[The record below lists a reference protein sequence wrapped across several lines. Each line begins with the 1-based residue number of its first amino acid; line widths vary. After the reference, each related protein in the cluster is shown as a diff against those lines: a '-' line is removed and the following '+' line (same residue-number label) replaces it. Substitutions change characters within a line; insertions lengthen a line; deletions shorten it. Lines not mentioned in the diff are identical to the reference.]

1 MQTFS
6 GRHSYADILRQSISG
21 RQSYA
26 EILRQ
31 TFSDRHSYANIAR
44 LTFLSIHFKAG
55 ILQLLKVKTLYSTY
69 STTNNF
75 YQEDLQII
83 IWSGTGDLGAWGG
96 VTGPELGQVR
106 QVIHEQNLIL
116 DISSHQVGIFSLHKI
131 HNMLST
137 FLSEFYV
144 PSAENFVTSMLPCS
158 FALSQIS
165 YIPLFLVPCA
175 PCGVPQVL
183 RRFLGLAGEER
194 QSMLNLLT
202 GTKDQPTLNTITV
215 FSGRHNKFACNS
227 TVNQRG
233 FISNNLGIFHI
244 WLGIVQWEVK
254 QGRAS

>member
-31 TFSDRHSYANIAR
+31 KFSDRHSYANIAR

-144 PSAENFVTSMLPCS
+144 PSDENFVTSMLPCS
-158 FALSQIS
+158 FALSKFPIS
-165 YIPLFLVPCA
+165 PCSLFHVRCFPGVAEVPG
-175 PCGVPQVL
+175 PGW
-183 RRFLGLAGEER
+183 RGETEHA
-194 QSMLNLLT
+194 
-202 GTKDQPTLNTITV
+202 QPAHRNQGPTN
-215 FSGRHNKFACNS
+215 SKHNHCF
-227 TVNQRG
+227 QR
-233 FISNNLGIFHI
+233 
-244 WLGIVQWEVK
+244 E
-254 QGRAS
+254 A

>member
-144 PSAENFVTSMLPCS
+144 PSDENFVTSMLPCS
-158 FALSQIS
+158 FAL
-165 YIPLFLVPCA
+165 FLYPPVPCSM
-175 PCGVPQVL
+175 CGVSQVL

-202 GTKDQPTLNTITV
+202 GSKDQPTLNAITV
-215 FSGRHNKFACNS
+215 FGGRHNKFACNS
-227 TVNQRG
+227 KSTW
-233 FISNNLGIFHI
+233 FYL
-244 WLGIVQWEVK
+244 
-254 QGRAS
+254 